1 MAEASPAP
9 RGTPGPG
16 SILPLRVE
24 GLGYRARGAWLLRDV
39 SFTLAAGGTSV
50 LLGPNGAGK
59 SLTLRLCHGML
70 RPAAGRVRW
79 NGAPREVRARQAM
92 VFQRPRVLR
101 RSVRANLA
109 FALRARRVPRALRA
123 TRIREA
129 LAVTGLSAL
138 AGRPAHRLSE
148 GERHRL
154 ALARAFVLAPEV
166 VFLDEPTASL
176 DPAATVALEGAIRR
190 IAAEGTKVVLST
202 HDLGQARRLAD
213 EVLFLHRGRLLEKT
227 PAEVFFRGPRTPE
240 GAAFL
245 KGELLP

>member
-1 MAEASPAP
+1 MAEAAEAGVRSTA
-9 RGTPGPG
+9 GG

-24 GLGYRARGAWLLRDV
+24 GLGYRARGQWLLRDV
-39 SFTLAAGGTSV
+39 SFTLLAGGTSV

-70 RPAAGRVRW
+70 RPSRGRISWSGEAAAVRD
-79 NGAPREVRARQAM
+79 RQAM

-109 FALRARRVPRALRA
+109 FALRARRVPRAHRGPR
-123 TRIREA
+123 TREA
-129 LAVTGLSAL
+129 LAVTGLSVL

-176 DPAATVALEGAIRR
+176 DPAATVALEAAIRR

-213 EVLFLHRGRLLEKT
+213 EVLFFHRGRLLEKT
-227 PAEVFFRGPRTPE
+227 PAESFFRGPRTPE
-240 GAAFL
+240 AAAFL
-245 KGELLP
+245 KGELLS

>member
-1 MAEASPAP
+1 MAEGARSAAGFGE
-9 RGTPGPG
+9 RG

-24 GLGYRARGAWLLRDV
+24 GLGYRARGEWLLRDV
-39 SFTLAAGGTSV
+39 SFTLRAGGIAV

-70 RPAAGRVRW
+70 RPSGGLVSW
-79 NGAPREVRARQAM
+79 NGPPAEVRGRQAM

-109 FALRARRVPRALRA
+109 FALRARRVPRALRDA
-123 TRIREA
+123 RTREA
-129 LAVTGLSAL
+129 LAVTGLDAL
-138 AGRPAHRLSE
+138 EHRPAHRLSE

-154 ALARAFVLAPEV
+154 ALARAFVVEPEV

-176 DPAATVALEGAIRR
+176 DPAATAALEGAIRR
-190 IAAEGTKVVLST
+190 VAADGTKVILST

-213 EVLFLHRGRLLEKT
+213 EVLFFHRGRLLEKT
-227 PAEVFFRGPRTPE
+227 PAESFFRGPRTPE
-240 GAAFL
+240 ARAFL
-245 KGELLP
+245 KGELLA